1 MIPITKPFVG
11 KNEADS
17 AYSTI
22 LSGWITQGP
31 KVEEFED
38 KFSSYVGA
46 KHSVA
51 VTSCTSALHLSL
63 IVAGIKKEDEVICP
77 SMSYIATANTI
88 KYAGAKPIFAEV
100 SKHSY
105 NLDLDDVIKRITP
118 KTKAIVLVHQM
129 GKPAELEEFQKLC
142 TEQNLL
148 LIEDAACAIGSE
160 YKGKKI
166 GSHSNF
172 VCFSFHP
179 RKIITTGE
187 GGMICT
193 NDDEIAKR
201 LRLYR
206 QHGMS
211 INDRVRHEA
220 KCILKEDHLVVGYN
234 YRLTDIQAAIGIEQL
249 KRIDDII
256 SLRRNIAQKYND
268 AFSKIPFVKTP
279 HENSKEKNNF
289 QTYPLYLEN
298 KDIHFRDKLMN
309 DLLSEGIATRRGI
322 MTAHRET
329 AYGSKEKISLPIT
342 EDLSDKSICL
352 PLFPELENQQIQKII
367 NSVSKLLHN

>member
-1 MIPITKPFVG
+1 VLAVAIYDIEGQIT
-11 KNEADS
+11 S
-17 AYSTI
+17 
-22 LSGWITQGP
+22 
-31 KVEEFED
+31 
-38 KFSSYVGA
+38 
-46 KHSVA
+46 
-51 VTSCTSALHLSL
+51 SALL
-63 IVAGIKKEDEVICP
+63 IPA
-77 SMSYIATANTI
+77 TI
-88 KYAGAKPIFAEV
+88 KYTGAKPVFAEV

-129 GKPAELEEFQKLC
+129 GKPAEIEDFQKLC

-193 NDDEIAKR
+193 NDDEIAKK

-220 KCILKEDHLVVGYN
+220 KSILKEDHLVVGYN

-249 KRIDDII
+249 KRIEEIVL
-256 SLRRNIAQKYND
+256 LRRN
-268 AFSKIPFVKTP
+268 
-279 HENSKEKNNF
+279 
-289 QTYPLYLEN
+289 
-298 KDIHFRDKLMN
+298 
-309 DLLSEGIATRRGI
+309 
-322 MTAHRET
+322 TALKH
-329 AYGSKEKISLPIT
+329 K
-342 EDLSDKSICL
+342 
-352 PLFPELENQQIQKII
+352 
-367 NSVSKLLHN
+367 